1 MGPQLSELKLSDIDS
16 SIDSILGVCLDGFDG
31 DAWMLETACTWRKC
45 GYGDPQGEDPGGGDK
60 MSGANMPLT
69 AIQKKENIRLHFN
82 PSYSDKSKR
91 VGESHD
97 NRDRIV

>member
-1 MGPQLSELKLSDIDS
+1 METPGCWRQSALGTNADS
-16 SIDSILGVCLDGFDG
+16 
-31 DAWMLETACTWRKC
+31 
-45 GYGDPQGEDPGGGDK
+45 GDPQGEDPGGGDK

-91 VGESHD
+91 VGENHD
-97 NRDRIV
+97 NRDRTV